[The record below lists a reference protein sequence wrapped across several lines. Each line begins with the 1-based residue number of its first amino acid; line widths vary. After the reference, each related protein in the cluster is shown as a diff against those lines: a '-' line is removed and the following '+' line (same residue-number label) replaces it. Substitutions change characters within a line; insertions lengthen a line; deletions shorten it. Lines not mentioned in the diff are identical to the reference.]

1 MAATEIDV
9 GALVSSM
16 GERLAG
22 LTNSEPYTFPRV
34 PAYIRERN
42 KNLYEPMVIAIGPY
56 HHHIGHLQTTEEH
69 KWRYLRDFLARPT
82 TTATLE
88 ICLKMIKY
96 YEQEAR
102 RCYGESFTLT
112 SDEFVEMMI
121 PFFIIEV
128 LFGLAAGGAVLSQPS
143 LTGLIQSAYGRTS
156 LLEGLSPA
164 APHPAQI
171 HHLLHLYYHW
181 FVPAEERR
189 QSESPISLIF
199 SCFPSRNS
207 GTSER
212 SRKRNLFIPSATELS
227 EAGVTF
233 TKKGSPGH
241 KLDITFRNGEME
253 IPFIQIGDF
262 IKPILT
268 NLVAFEQSIS
278 DGPRKIT
285 SFSLLMDSLINTEK
299 DVAILQQCGII
310 SNLLGSG
317 EEVALFFNQLGQYA
331 TISRNHYF
339 AEMFKEVN
347 HYCDSTW
354 HRHRAKLKHD
364 YFSSPWSILSLVAAL
379 ILLALTFLQTF
390 FALYSYF
397 RPRN

>member
-16 GERLAG
+16 GERLEG
-22 LTNSEPYTFPRV
+22 LTNSELYTFSRV

-82 TTATLE
+82 TTASLE
-88 ICLKMIKY
+88 ICLRKIKY
-96 YEQEAR
+96 LEQEAR

-112 SDEFVEMMI
+112 SDEFVEMMENQI

-128 LFGLAAGGAVLSQPS
+128 LFGLAAGGAVISQPS
-143 LTGLIQSAYGRTS
+143 LTELIQSAYGSTS
-156 LLEGLSPA
+156 LLEGLNTA
-164 APHPAQI
+164 APQPAQI

-181 FVPAEERR
+181 FVPAEERNQLELERPR
-189 QSESPISLIF
+189 Q
-199 SCFPSRNS
+199 
-207 GTSER
+207 
-212 SRKRNLFIPSATELS
+212 RNLFIPSATELS

-233 TKKGSPGH
+233 TKKDLPGH

-299 DVAILQQCGII
+299 DVAILQQCCII

-390 FALYSYF
+390 FAFYSYF